1 MEAELDL
8 PSVNGL
14 LNGGGKMA
22 ATDSNL
28 EIQSL
33 KEEVERLNEEF
44 KNVRT
49 AGTINTLLAHINYMY
64 IRFPLMIN

>member
-1 MEAELDL
+1 METEVGL
-8 PSVNGL
+8 PSINGL

-28 EIQSL
+28 ELQML

-44 KNVRT
+44 KNVSHL
-49 AGTINTLLAHINYMY
+49 GQ
-64 IRFPLMIN
+64 F